1 MCSKYLIEVLIEL
14 VSSVIVAFVT
24 SYIIDYRLQK
34 RLHNKSKIREYY
46 IFLLSLQN
54 KKVCETLDLEQK
66 LKEMDLFFSKKRY
79 VKNKI
84 YMKFNNV
91 YKDIM
96 NILRYKD
103 DQQLVI
109 SNNNEDL
116 QQLLNAL
123 RVNIKEEIWKTS

>member
-54 KKVCETLDLEQK
+54 KKVC
-66 LKEMDLFFSKKRY
+66 KKRY

-123 RVNIKEEIWKTS
+123 RVNIKEEI